1 MGRGFAGYAI
11 ALALIAA
18 LAGIHA
24 LELQHYR
31 NVSATKLAMLEQQA
45 ITNAGEMFEST
56 FCQVRDHAEWEKV
69 MRGHNIVVECGDVG
83 PDYYNHR
90 GTACD
95 WGAVVKPMPDDNGF
109 YVAGGEHFGIVGRV
123 AVGSSSGVHVI
134 RSGTVCADK

>member
-18 LAGIHA
+18 LVAVNA

-56 FCQVRDHAEWEKV
+56 FCQTTDHAEWEKV
-69 MRGHNIVVECGDVG
+69 MRTHNVAVECGDVG

-95 WGAVVKPMPDDNGF
+95 WSAAVKPMPGGGF
-109 YVAGGEHFGIVGRV
+109 YVAGGEHFGIVARI